1 MIPALMARGPGQSG
15 LAAAAYVCLFASG
28 FSDNARGTLF
38 PKIIETFH
46 VSDTECSLLV
56 VLGGI
61 FGLPGSLLAGHL
73 VALRGTR
80 SAMQIMTFLLVLGI
94 GLVALAGVTHG
105 WWLVPTGAS
114 VLGFGLGG
122 LGVCSNCCLTLG
134 TPPEHRARALAA
146 LHVTYAVASLLV
158 PLVICWALGWASWWH
173 VLAGVALV
181 PAGLLPISLVVPDVR
196 VDPGKKTRAPLG
208 VVLPY
213 AFVLSLFVVAEVSI
227 SVWLVLYANRCSSYR
242 GEYLL
247 AGFFVCMGVARALG
261 GRFLASHRVQPAI
274 VVGALASAA
283 VVLLGLDLDAA
294 FLPFEGLT
302 VGILFPATVSALTG
316 ELLPEQHGP
325 AIGFVSGAYS
335 LALAGAHAL
344 VGQIS
349 DTWNLKVA
357 LHVSPICAVLGVAIF
372 LVHGRRRNS

>member
-1 MIPALMARGPGQSG
+1 MIPTLMARSGESG

-28 FSDNARGTLF
+28 FSDNARGPLF
-38 PKIIETFH
+38 PRIIETFH

-56 VLGGI
+56 VLGGL
-61 FGLPGSLLAGHL
+61 FGLPGSIVAGHL
-73 VALRGTR
+73 VARLGTR
-80 SAMQIMTFLLVLGI
+80 SAIRAMALLLVLGI
-94 GLVALAGVTHG
+94 GLVALAGVTQD
-105 WWLVPTGAS
+105 WRLVPVGAS
-114 VLGFGLGG
+114 VLGFGLAGI
-122 LGVCSNCCLTLG
+122 GVCSNCCLTLAA
-134 TPPEHRARALAA
+134 PPERRARALAA

-158 PLVICWALGWASWWH
+158 PLAIRWSLSWAPWWH
-173 VLAGVALV
+173 ILAAVASV
-181 PAGLLPISLVVPDVR
+181 PAGLLPLSFFVPDAR
-196 VDPGKKTRAPLG
+196 VERGKKTRGPLG

-227 SVWLVLYANRCSSYR
+227 SVWLVLYANRTSSYR
-242 GEYLL
+242 GELLL

-261 GRFLASHRVQPAI
+261 GTFLRAHRVRPAI
-274 VVGALASAA
+274 VVCALASAA

-316 ELLPEQHGP
+316 ELVPEQHGP

-344 VGQIS
+344 VGHLS
-349 DTWNLKVA
+349 DTVSLRAA
-357 LHVSPICAVLGVAIF
+357 LHLSPACAVLGVAIF